1 MGVAP
6 GPKTSKPH
14 PQHKKYPCLLKDV
27 KITRPNQ
34 VWSCDITYIPT
45 RFGFLYL
52 VAVIDWYSR
61 RILACRL
68 SNTMDVAFCTEALE
82 EALGKFAPPEIFN
95 TDQGAQF
102 TSDAFIGILE
112 AHGIAISM
120 DGKGRAFDN
129 IFIERFWRNVK
140 YEWLKLHSYDNIREL
155 RTELKEY
162 IDFYNFKRIH
172 ESLGYKTPEEVYS
185 MSA

>member
-1 MGVAP
+1 MELRHRLYSDQVRLPVSGGRHGLAQP
-6 GPKTSKPH
+6 PH
-14 PQHKKYPCLLKDV
+14 PRLQAFHH
-27 KITRPNQ
+27 N
-34 VWSCDITYIPT
+34 
-45 RFGFLYL
+45 G
-52 VAVIDWYSR
+52 
-61 RILACRL
+61 CRVL
-68 SNTMDVAFCTEALE
+68 HGSPGGG
-82 EALGKFAPPEIFN
+82 LGKFGPPEIFN
-95 TDQGAQF
+95 TDRGAQF

-155 RTELKEY
+155 RAELKEY
-162 IDFYNFKRIH
+162 IDFCNFKRIH